1 MIKMSLRGLYYVY
14 VTGFLGGKQKMKKF
28 LKNFFGFKKSLTY
41 SARDEKKSENIFFLY
56 RQKLARIFNHIRSF
70 CR

>member
-1 MIKMSLRGLYYVY
+1 MSLRGLYYVY

-41 SARDEKKSENIFFLY
+41 SARDEKK
-56 RQKLARIFNHIRSF
+56 IRKYLLSLPSKT
-70 CR
+70 RSDLQSHT